1 MHLRIVAV
9 GTRMPAWVVEACNDY
24 LKRFPTALRPSF
36 VELPPGHRGDVAR
49 AIADEEKRLLAEVG
63 PASYVVMLDE
73 RGKALT
79 SVQLS
84 SWLGERR
91 QDGRDVVL
99 LIGGPDGFG
108 AAVRARANL
117 TWSLSPLTFPHAIAR
132 LLVIEQLYRAHAL
145 LANHPY
151 HRE

>member
-9 GTRMPAWVVEACNDY
+9 GTRMPAWVTEACNDY
-24 LKRFPTALRPSF
+24 LKRFPAALRPVI
-36 VELPPGHRGDVAR
+36 VELSPGHRGDVQR
-49 AIADEEKRLLAEVG
+49 AIADEEKRLLAEVD
-63 PASYVVMLDE
+63 PSTYVVMLDE
-73 RGKALT
+73 RGKTLT

-84 SWLGERR
+84 AWLGERR
-91 QDGRDVVL
+91 QEGQDVAM

-117 TWSLSPLTFPHAIAR
+117 VWSLSALTFPHAIAR
-132 LLVIEQLYRAHAL
+132 LLVVEQLYRAHAL